1 MARLRLWTGCTRKME
16 VWCRGPRVYPPP
28 PGHTLASARRT
39 PRLGPGLSVT
49 GSSADFRCG
58 WVETL
63 EVLSAAVAQTNGG
76 FRNRIHF
83 SRFRWSRRI
92 TSAPLSDRHRQLHSP
107 ASTLG
112 ITSHFSSDA
121 PSSTLP
127 LSPPSFA
134 ISAGSLSPRLS
145 LSVCLYVCSGR
156 RGSFRCF
163 PLFRQLSVWMN
174 PSLDL
179 HRIVTT
185 CKQCRGK
192 RRLLCLSGHTF
203 VYHP

>member
-1 MARLRLWTGCTRKME
+1 MGGDAGGAME
-16 VWCRGPRVYPPP
+16 SANHLCPAQRPAPPAP
-28 PGHTLASARRT
+28 LPGIDLGDYEPLFLRRT
-39 PRLGPGLSVT
+39 ILNP
-49 GSSADFRCG
+49 
-58 WVETL
+58 
-63 EVLSAAVAQTNGG
+63 
-76 FRNRIHF
+76 
-83 SRFRWSRRI
+83 
-92 TSAPLSDRHRQLHSP
+92 
-107 ASTLG
+107 
-112 ITSHFSSDA
+112 
-121 PSSTLP
+121 PS

-134 ISAGSLSPRLS
+134 ISAGSLSPRLP